1 MDSFNLFLSTELS
14 GIDGC
19 STNFMGNLND
29 SRLNKDNFEVALA
42 QISFSDTE
50 TINGYIKLYILH

>member
-14 GIDGC
+14 GINGC
-19 STNFMGNLND
+19 STNFMTDLND
-29 SRLNKDNFEVALA
+29 SRLNQDNFEVALA

-50 TINGYIKLYILH
+50 TIN